1 MDASDPRSPSGTAR
15 GWVTVVTTPFGFV
28 VTIVDGTVVVTV
40 VGVPFGGVVV
50 YVVRMVVLT
59 RGGVDVVVFVV
70 VTVLPGFVGVV
81 GGVVVDGGSEGSHG
95 GGVP

>member
-1 MDASDPRSPSGTAR
+1 M
-15 GWVTVVTTPFGFV
+15 TTPFGFV

-81 GGVVVDGGSEGSHG
+81 DGGSEGSHG